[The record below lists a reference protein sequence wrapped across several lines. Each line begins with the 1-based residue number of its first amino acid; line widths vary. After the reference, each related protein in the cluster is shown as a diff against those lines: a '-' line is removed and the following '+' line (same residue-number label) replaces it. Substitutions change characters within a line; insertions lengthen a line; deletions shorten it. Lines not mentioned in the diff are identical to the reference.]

1 MIYVI
6 ATLHA
11 KEDKQSTLIE
21 GARAVIAA
29 TRKEEG
35 CLFYDLHQSVTDP
48 QRLVF
53 VEGWTS
59 RAALAAHFKAPH
71 LEKWR
76 GIAAQ
81 CIARPTEVEIIT
93 PAGVEKL

>member
-11 KEDKQSTLIE
+11 KEGKQSTLIE

-53 VEGWTS
+53 IEGWTS
-59 RAALAAHFKAPH
+59 RDALAAHFKTPH
-71 LEKWR
+71 LQTWR
-76 GIAAQ
+76 GIAAE
-81 CIARPTEVEIIT
+81 CTARPTEVEIIS
-93 PAGVEKL
+93 PAGVERL